1 MRVRGWITPLVVL
14 GLAAS
19 AVLSVG
25 CSGRTGRYGKAVPS
39 NVPKSTL
46 AGIFSDPAAF
56 KNREVVL
63 DLSYGSYCCP
73 DDFSCKEDLEGIEVV
88 PEGFP
93 SVKAKTGQSVRIY
106 GTVRV
111 GNRPEEHEEESG
123 KEKAAEGHHE
133 VYIEA
138 KGVQLL

>member
-1 MRVRGWITPLVVL
+1 MRTRGWITPLVVL

-25 CSGRTGRYGKAVPS
+25 YSGRIGRYGKPIPS
-39 NVPKSTL
+39 DIPKATL
-46 AGIFSDPAAF
+46 AGILNDPAAF

-73 DDFSCKEDLEGIEVV
+73 DDSTCKEGLEGVEVV

-93 SVKAKTGQSVRIY
+93 SVKAKTGRPVRVY

-111 GNRPEEHEEESG
+111 GNRPEEHEEAG
-123 KEKAAEGHHE
+123 KEKATEEHHV